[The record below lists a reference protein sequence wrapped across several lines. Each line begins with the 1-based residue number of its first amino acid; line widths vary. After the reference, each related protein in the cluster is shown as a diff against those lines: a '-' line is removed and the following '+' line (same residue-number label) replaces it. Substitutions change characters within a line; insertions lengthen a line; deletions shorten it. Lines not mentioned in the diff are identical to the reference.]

1 MSEKNQKVLLV
12 DSKFNNY
19 NIYKIL
25 NKNIENNIIKIE
37 KFFLIK
43 RYSKIYFNKFN
54 IIIFENP
61 SINFLK
67 TKDILKDCINIYLA
81 EANLIGIKK
90 LNLLI
95 NKMTKDINFKEAKII
110 FNKYNSNSIDIE
122 ILSKLFKKIKV
133 GKIEYSD
140 KLDILINTGKLIN
153 INKIKADL
161 LKITKELIK
170 ED

>member
-54 IIIFENP
+54 IIIFDNP

-110 FNKYNSNSIDIE
+110 FNKYNSNSIE

>member
-1 MSEKNQKVLLV
+1 
-12 DSKFNNY
+12 
-19 NIYKIL
+19 
-25 NKNIENNIIKIE
+25 
-37 KFFLIK
+37 
-43 RYSKIYFNKFN
+43 
-54 IIIFENP
+54 
-61 SINFLK
+61 
-67 TKDILKDCINIYLA
+67 
-81 EANLIGIKK
+81 
-90 LNLLI
+90 
-95 NKMTKDINFKEAKII
+95 MTKDINFKEAKII

-153 INKIKADL
+153 INKIKTDL

>member
-54 IIIFENP
+54 IIIFDNP

-95 NKMTKDINFKEAKII
+95 NKMTKDINF
-110 FNKYNSNSIDIE
+110 NSNSIDIE

-153 INKIKADL
+153 INKIKTDL